1 MTEFTILLPCLNE
14 AKSLGFVID
23 EAAAEIAR
31 LGLAAEILVAD
42 NGSDDGSPDIAA
54 AHGARV
60 THVAERGYG
69 AALMGGMRAADSPYI
84 IMGDADGSYDF
95 SNLAPF
101 VKALRGGAAL
111 VVGNRFAGGIER
123 GAMPF
128 SHRLGVPVLSMIGR
142 MKSGAK
148 VGDFHC
154 GLRGFSRDAALALG
168 MRCPGMEFA
177 TEMIAAFAKSG
188 ARIDEVPTKLRR
200 DLRGGRSHLR
210 TIRDGWRH
218 LVYMMKL

>member
-1 MTEFTILLPCLNE
+1 MKEFTILLPCLNE

-31 LGLAAEILVAD
+31 LGLDAEILVAD
-42 NGSDDGSPDIAA
+42 NGSEDDSPRIGA

-60 THVAERGYG
+60 TQVAERGYG
-69 AALMGGMRAADSPYI
+69 AALMGGIRAAESRFI

-95 SNLAPF
+95 SNLTPF
-101 VKALRGGAAL
+101 VEALRGGAAL

-123 GAMPF
+123 GAMPVL
-128 SHRLGVPVLSMIGR
+128 HRLGVPVLSMIGR
-142 MKSGAK
+142 MKSGAR

-154 GLRGFSRDAALALG
+154 GLRGFPRDAALALG
-168 MRCPGMEFA
+168 LRCPGMEFA

-188 ARIDEVPTKLRR
+188 ARIEEVPTKLRR
-200 DLRGGRSHLR
+200 DLRGGKSHLR
-210 TIRDGWRH
+210 TFRDGWRH
-218 LVYMMKL
+218 LAYLMKF

>member
-31 LGLAAEILVAD
+31 LGLDAEILVAD

-54 AHGARV
+54 EHGARV
-60 THVAERGYG
+60 VHVAERGYG

-111 VVGNRFAGGIER
+111 VVGNRFQGGIER
-123 GAMPF
+123 GALFPQ
-128 SHRLGVPVLSMIGR
+128 GR
-142 MKSGAK
+142 SG
-148 VGDFHC
+148 FI
-154 GLRGFSRDAALALG
+154 AALVI
-168 MRCPGMEFA
+168 EQ
-177 TEMIAAFAKSG
+177 AAQ
-188 ARIDEVPTKLRR
+188 IIRR
-200 DLRGGRSHLR
+200 FGVLWIQCDS
-210 TIRDGWRH
+210 
-218 LVYMMKL
+218 VF